1 MPATLQQSSTRK
13 DKSNK
18 VYFRWQIL
26 WTSIQIFSWLT
37 TIIIKVQSISLFLW
51 QLILFWY
58 EAQVSKKTKQNKED
72 IIQHSLLYFINL

>member
-26 WTSIQIFSWLT
+26 W
-37 TIIIKVQSISLFLW
+37 
-51 QLILFWY
+51 
-58 EAQVSKKTKQNKED
+58 
-72 IIQHSLLYFINL
+72 